1 MIELYHGTTHVIEK
15 PDCSAGRNN
24 LDFGKGFYMTA
35 MPGQAERWA
44 LRLAS
49 DRKEKPIVNVYT
61 LYSDMIRLRYRCLVF
76 KEYDSDW
83 LDFIVS
89 SRTGN
94 IPWADY
100 DYIEGGIADDRVI
113 DTVNLYTM
121 GLMTADVALAELSK
135 HRPNNQVCILSQ
147 ELADSSLKFLK
158 YYVCE

>member
-1 MIELYHGTTHVIEK
+1 MIELYHGATSVIEK
-15 PDCSAGRNN
+15 PDCSAGWDN

-49 DRKEKPIVNVYT
+49 DRNEKPIVNVYA
-61 LYSDMIRLRYRCLVF
+61 LDSDKVRARFRCKVF
-76 KEYDSDW
+76 TEYDKDW

-89 SRTGN
+89 SRFGN
-94 IPWADY
+94 MPWVDY

-121 GLMTADVALAELSK
+121 GLMTADVALSELSK
-135 HRPNNQVCILSQ
+135 HRPNNQVCILNQ
-147 ELADSSLKFLK
+147 ELADRCLKFLK
-158 YYVCE
+158 FYVCE

>member
-1 MIELYHGTTHVIEK
+1 MIELYHGATHIIER
-15 PDCSAGRNN
+15 PDCSAGRDN

-49 DRKEKPIVNVYT
+49 DRNEKPTVNVYA
-61 LYSDMIRLRYRCLVF
+61 LDNDMVRTQYRCLIF
-76 KEYDSDW
+76 TEYDKDW

-89 SRTGN
+89 SRSGSK
-94 IPWADY
+94 PWADY

-135 HRPNNQVCILSQ
+135 HRPNNQVCILNK
-147 ELADSSLKFLK
+147 ELADGCLKFRK
-158 YYVCE
+158 YYFCE